1 VFCKGVI
8 PVGLTPVLATA
19 CARSGFPIA
28 GLPQY
33 YAYTGIVTN
42 AL

>member
-1 VFCKGVI
+1 MLVRPGMI

-19 CARSGFPIA
+19 CGRSGFPIA

-33 YAYTGIVTN
+33 YAYTGN
-42 AL
+42 SPE